1 MHIYTFSY
9 QVIFLPTI
17 FVFTIP
23 FNRSLRNM
31 ESNPGNSMIS
41 PIENSVSPPSGK
53 RQKTLSNK
61 DVDQCDDDTSHQVV
75 IYKNGKSDRGLDAQN
90 ESHFSVEPSKPS
102 KRGSAKQIGAFA
114 VQCAKCQKWRIIS
127 TKEKY
132 EEIRERI
139 QEDPFFCEKAREW
152 KPNVSCND
160 PSDISQD
167 GSKLWAIDKPNIAQT
182 PQGWE
187 RLIRLRSEGRTK
199 FADVYYRSPT
209 GTQLRSL
216 KEVEKYLAE
225 HPQYVTQGVA
235 LSHFSFTS
243 PAPLQKDYVRKRLQT
258 SQSGVAHNGST
269 KLFQPKEV
277 QPVSWAAPP
286 VDDDPENKKLVLYN
300 ENNLPEVVQSEPAAG
315 ANEA

>member
-1 MHIYTFSY
+1 
-9 QVIFLPTI
+9 
-17 FVFTIP
+17 
-23 FNRSLRNM
+23 M